1 MKINKKLLVVT
12 TIFILLPILFGVF
25 KWNELPDMIAIH
37 WNLEGIPDGYSSKA
51 FAVFGLPSIMAAF
64 HILCAFG
71 HKLDP
76 KRENY
81 SDKLFI
87 FILWL
92 CPTLSIVLSYA
103 TYAHAL
109 GYDVNVS
116 KIVTMLMGF
125 VFIIVGNYMPKVKQN
140 YTMGIK
146 IPWTLNDE
154 TNWYK
159 THKLAGWVWM
169 LSGIITIICSLMNFY
184 TIIFVVMLVSVFVPT
199 IYSYMLY
206 KKQEKSKNS

>member
-1 MKINKKLLVVT
+1 MKISKKLLIIT
-12 TIFILLPILFGVF
+12 TLLILLPILFGIL
-25 KWNELPDMIAIH
+25 KWNELPDMIATH
-37 WNLEGIPDGYSSKA
+37 WNLEGIPDGYSSKT
-51 FAVFGLPSIMAAF
+51 FAVFGLPSIIAIC

-92 CPTLSIVLSYA
+92 CPILSVILSYV

-109 GYDVNVS
+109 GHNVDVS
-116 KIVTMLMGF
+116 KIITMLMGF
-125 VFIIVGNYMPKVKQN
+125 VFIIVGNYLPKVKQN
-140 YTMGIK
+140 YTLGIK
-146 IPWTLNDE
+146 LPWTLNDE

-169 LSGIITIICSLMNFY
+169 LSGIATLICSLFNFY
-184 TIIFVVMLVSVFVPT
+184 AIILFVMLIAIFVPT
-199 IYSYMLY
+199 IYSYLLY
-206 KKQEKSKNS
+206 RKQEKSK